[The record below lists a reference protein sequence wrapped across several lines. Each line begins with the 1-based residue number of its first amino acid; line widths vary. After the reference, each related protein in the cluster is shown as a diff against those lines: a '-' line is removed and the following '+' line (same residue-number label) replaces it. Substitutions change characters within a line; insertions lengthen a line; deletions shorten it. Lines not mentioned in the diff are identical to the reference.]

1 MAGESDIIVKEIGAL
16 FTTAE
21 RKSDS
26 DTVLIPSTMII
37 GQKIVIRKK

>member
-1 MAGESDIIVKEIGAL
+1 VKEIGAL
-16 FTTAE
+16 FTAE

-26 DTVLIPSTMII
+26 NTVLIPSTMII